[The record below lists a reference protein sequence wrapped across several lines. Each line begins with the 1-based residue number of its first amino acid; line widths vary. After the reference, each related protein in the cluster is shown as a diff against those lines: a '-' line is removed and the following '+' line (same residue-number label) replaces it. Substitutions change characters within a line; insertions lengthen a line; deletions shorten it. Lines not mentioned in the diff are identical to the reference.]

1 MLFSLYTYM
10 TKKILITGKK
20 NIDAFVPKKNRK
32 RLESKKWENISYFK
46 DMDMKK
52 QIELLNRL
60 YLNEEYEGRKFVER
74 EVQRKLASYKTQDLK
89 NEIYDK
95 NYFIKYDDTL
105 EKLVISKLKCYYC
118 KCECKLMYE
127 NVREKKQWTLDRTD
141 NDEGHNKNN
150 VVICCLEC
158 NIKRGTLDD
167 EKFKFAKQM
176 KIIKKY

>member
-1 MLFSLYTYM
+1 M

-20 NIDAFVPKKNRK
+20 NIDSFVPKKKRK
-32 RLESKKWENISYFK
+32 RLESKKWENVSYFK

-60 YLNEEYEGRKFVER
+60 YLNEAYDGREFVEK
-74 EVQRKLASYKTQDLK
+74 EVQRKLASYKRQDLK
-89 NEIYDK
+89 NEIYDE

-105 EKLVISKLKCYYC
+105 EKLVISKLRCNYC
-118 KCECKLMYE
+118 RCECKLMYE
-127 NVREKKQWTLDRTD
+127 SVREKQQWTLDRLD
-141 NDEGHNKNN
+141 NDQGHNKDN

>member
-1 MLFSLYTYM
+1 M

-89 NEIYDK
+89 NE
-95 NYFIKYDDTL
+95 KYDDTL

>member
-1 MLFSLYTYM
+1 MK
-10 TKKILITGKK
+10 KKILITGKR
-20 NIDAFVPKKNRK
+20 NIDSFSSKKDKK
-32 RLESKKWENISYFK
+32 RLESKKWNNIEYFK

-60 YLNEEYEGRKFVER
+60 YLNEHYEGCKFVEK
-74 EVQRKLASYKTQDLK
+74 EIKRKLLSYKNQDNK
-89 NEIYDK
+89 NEIYDV
-95 NYFIKYDDTL
+95 NYFISYEDTV
-105 EKLVISKLKCYYC
+105 EKLVISKLKCFYC
-118 KCECKLMYE
+118 RNDCKLMYE

-158 NIKRGTLDD
+158 NLKRGTMDD

-176 KIIKKY
+176 RIIKHK